1 MKSQFGKS
9 NFIAFCTLLI
19 STSQMM
25 THVKIN
31 ITNKVVSAVSIP
43 LIKLQN
49 LTLQVRWRPRKAK
62 EKNIFLLF
70 GITVC

>member
-1 MKSQFGKS
+1 MRSQFGKS
-9 NFIAFCTLLI
+9 NCITFCIFSIIISHMITL
-19 STSQMM
+19 
-25 THVKIN
+25 VAIN

-49 LTLQVRWRPRKAK
+49 LTLKVRWRPRKAK

>member
-1 MKSQFGKS
+1 MFS
-9 NFIAFCTLLI
+9 II
-19 STSQMM
+19 ISQMI
-25 THVKIN
+25 TLVATN

-49 LTLQVRWRPRKAK
+49 LTLKVRWRARKAK